1 MASSRMLRR
10 YCCRWAL
17 TTGFKAIALKPSG
30 FCNIGVKDAESMKTK
45 HPHYPHIFTPL
56 DLGFTQL
63 KNRVLMGS
71 MHTGL
76 EEEKDGFR
84 KMAAYYAARAEGGA
98 ALIVTGGVA
107 PNKAG
112 WMAPFSI
119 RLTGNRQVKKHEIV
133 TDAVHRAGGKICMQI
148 LHAGRYGY
156 HPFCVAPSAIKAPIN
171 RFRPRAL
178 RKRGIR
184 STIADYVRC
193 GMLAK
198 QAGYDGVEIMG
209 SEGYLINQFIA
220 KKTNARTDEWGGSFT
235 NRMRFPVDIVQGIRQ
250 AVGADFIIIYR
261 LSMLDLVKDGS
272 TWEEVVQL
280 ARAVE
285 RAGASIINTG
295 IGWHEAR
302 VPTIATMV
310 PRAGFTWVTRK
321 LMGEVAIPLVAT
333 NRINMP
339 EVAEQVLAKGCA
351 DMVSMARPFLADPE
365 WVRKA
370 WKNRSDDINTC
381 IGCNQAC
388 LDLIFSRKS
397 ATCLVNPKAC
407 RELEFS
413 TARVTNPKKVA
424 VVGAGPAGLSC
435 AVTAAER
442 GHMVDLF
449 ERNDE
454 IGGQFRLAMQIPGKS
469 EFRETL
475 RYFSVRL
482 SQLGVAVHLNTV
494 PKTEDLVKYDERVV
508 STGVAPRKIY
518 IPGISSKK
526 VLAYNE
532 VLRGAAEPGERVAI
546 IGAGGIG
553 FDVAAYLLHR
563 PSEGDALGRFMDAWG
578 VDMALRNP
586 GGLKKAAETR
596 PNRKIYLLQR
606 KTSKPG
612 AGLGKTTG
620 WIHRAVLKRQGVT
633 FLSGAEY
640 VRVEDKGLVI
650 VHEGRERL
658 LTVDTIVICAG
669 QVSENKLERELSDR
683 QLGCHLIGGALKAG
697 ELDARRAIDQGTRL
711 GFSL

>member
-1 MASSRMLRR
+1 M
-10 YCCRWAL
+10 
-17 TTGFKAIALKPSG
+17 KA
-30 FCNIGVKDAESMKTK
+30 E

-84 KMAAYYAARAEGGA
+84 KMAAYYAARAAGGA

-107 PNKAG
+107 PNRAG
-112 WMAPFSI
+112 WVAPFSI
-119 RLTGNRQVKKHEIV
+119 RLTGSRQAQKHGIV
-133 TDAVHRAGGKICMQI
+133 TDAVHAAGGKICMQI

-156 HPFCVAPSAIKAPIN
+156 HPFCVAPSAIKAPVN

-178 RKRGIR
+178 SKRGIR
-184 STIADYVRC
+184 ATIADYIRC
-193 GMLAK
+193 SKLAR

-209 SEGYLINQFIA
+209 SEGYLINEFIV
-220 KKTNARTDEWGGSFT
+220 KKTNVRTDEWGGSFT
-235 NRMRFPVDIVQGIRQ
+235 NRIRFPVDIVQGIRE
-250 AVGADFIIIYR
+250 AVGPDFIIIYR

-280 ARAVE
+280 AKAVE

-310 PRAGFTWVTRK
+310 PRAGFTWVTRR

-333 NRINMP
+333 NRINTP
-339 EVAEQVLAKGCA
+339 EVAEQVLAQGCA

-365 WVRKA
+365 WVSKA
-370 WKNRSDDINTC
+370 WENRSDDINTC

-388 LDLIFSRKS
+388 LDFIFSRKS

-407 RELEFS
+407 RELEFMPVP
-413 TARVTNPKKVA
+413 VTSPKKVA
-424 VVGAGPAGLSC
+424 VVGAGPAGLAC

-442 GHMVDLF
+442 GHQVDLF
-449 ERNDE
+449 EKSDA
-454 IGGQFRLAMQIPGKS
+454 IGGQFRLAVQIPGKS

-475 RYFSVRL
+475 RYFSARL
-482 SQLGVAVHLNTV
+482 SKLGVAVHLNTV
-494 PKTEDLVKYDERVV
+494 PKAEDLAKYDERVV
-508 STGVAPRKIY
+508 STGVVPRKID
-518 IPGISSKK
+518 IPGISSKR

-532 VLRGAAEPGERVAI
+532 VLQGAAEPGERVAI

-553 FDVAAYLLHR
+553 FDMAAYLLHR
-563 PSEGDALGRFMDAWG
+563 PSSGDELKQFMDAWG
-578 VDMALRNP
+578 VDMTLRSP
-586 GGLKKAAETR
+586 GGLKKAAEAG

-620 WIHRAVLKRQGVT
+620 WIHRAVLKRHGVI
-633 FLSGAEY
+633 FLSGVAY
-640 VRVEDKGLVI
+640 DRVEDEGLVI
-650 VHEGRERL
+650 VHEGQERL
-658 LTVDTIVICAG
+658 LAVDTIVICAG
-669 QVSENKLERELSDR
+669 QVSENKLARELSDR
-683 QLGCHLIGGALKAG
+683 QLGCHLIGGALHAS

>member
-1 MASSRMLRR
+1 
-10 YCCRWAL
+10 
-17 TTGFKAIALKPSG
+17 
-30 FCNIGVKDAESMKTK
+30 
-45 HPHYPHIFTPL
+45 
-56 DLGFTQL
+56 
-63 KNRVLMGS
+63 
-71 MHTGL
+71 
-76 EEEKDGFR
+76 
-84 KMAAYYAARAEGGA
+84 
-98 ALIVTGGVA
+98 
-107 PNKAG
+107 
-112 WMAPFSI
+112 
-119 RLTGNRQVKKHEIV
+119 
-133 TDAVHRAGGKICMQI
+133 MQI

-178 RKRGIR
+178 SRRGIR
-184 STIADYVRC
+184 STIADYIRC
-193 GMLAK
+193 GLLAK

-209 SEGYLINQFIA
+209 SEGYLINQFVV
-220 KKTNARTDEWGGSFT
+220 KKTNLRTDEWGGPFA
-235 NRMRFPVDIVQGIRQ
+235 NRIRFPLEIVKGLRQ
-250 AVGADFIIIYR
+250 AVGPDFIIIYR

-272 TWEEVVQL
+272 SWEEVVQL
-280 ARAVE
+280 AKAVE

-302 VPTIATMV
+302 VPTIAAMV
-310 PRAGFTWVTRK
+310 PRAGFAWVTKK
-321 LMGEVAIPLVAT
+321 LMGEVTIPLVAT

-339 EVAEQVLAKGCA
+339 EVAEQVLAEGCA

-370 WKNRSDDINTC
+370 WKNRSEDINTC

-388 LDLIFSRKS
+388 LDLVFSRKS

-413 TARVTNPKKVA
+413 PARVTRPKKVA

-442 GHMVDLF
+442 GHKVDLF

-454 IGGQFRLAMQIPGKS
+454 IGGQFRLAMRIPGKS
-469 EFRETL
+469 EFKETL

-482 SQLGVAVHLNTV
+482 NQLGVAVHLNTA
-494 PKTEDLVKYDERVV
+494 PRTEDLVRYDERVV
-508 STGVAPRKIY
+508 STGVAPRKIN

-532 VLRGAAEPGERVAI
+532 VLQGAADPGERVAI
-546 IGAGGIG
+546 IGAGGIS

-563 PSEGDALGRFMDAWG
+563 PAEGDAKSRFMDAWG
-578 VDMALRNP
+578 VDMALSSP
-586 GGLKKAAETR
+586 GGLKAPAE
-596 PNRKIYLLQR
+596 PGPSRKIYLLQR

-620 WIHRAVLKRQGVT
+620 WIHRTILKRQGVT
-633 FLSGAEY
+633 FLSGVEY
-640 VRVEDKGLVI
+640 RRVEDEGLVI

-658 LTVDTIVICAG
+658 LTVDAIVICAG
-669 QVSENKLERELSDR
+669 QVSENSLAMELSDR

-711 GFSL
+711 GLSL